1 MMFSRLLGNNDSS
14 KVKEEKFN
22 PTDYEFTNIEFLKK
36 FTFLNFYNKNI
47 IKNNLDS
54 KGILGNANL
63 EKYFLFFYESY
74 ANQGMKNFKDIDIEQ
89 LRIDVNN
96 TEDALIDESIAQL
109 ILVDKTLLSKYMNT
123 PKASYETNNYNIS
136 EIGNYNVGDRIWGE
150 LCINDDDVLI
160 QPPLYNISSI
170 FDSCK
175 TNNNKNIIN
184 VEPLFFIKKI
194 NKYTYNQLPD
204 ASNNSNDKNRDYYN
218 VNKNDTIIIKSSN
231 QNNLVNITLDFYNSN
246 IDASNSIILSKL
258 NDSQVSIIQ
267 DFEDDEKFSPSYEF
281 FVILKPYVEGMNNK
295 IVRIYEN
302 KSEIYETIVNINN
315 NIFNNQENNPMLVI
329 IVPNIQ
335 EEEEEEEGEEEK
347 LNDTIKKNLTPKHGM
362 YLGRGWK
369 VYDYNNKLVY
379 VKNEEECGLELPVEL
394 QDYKFENDK
403 YYFNFEDEKITSKE
417 SNNKYK
423 FKNDTCTNEVTIDGK
438 KISKYIPNNIQI
450 GDKIWWNNC
459 DKKYSKNEGIVKNIE
474 GNDIFVD
481 DKTPIKKSQIYSY
494 KSNNTL
500 NIENAKKLNKQLQ
513 QLSSGIEI
521 FKNHM
526 SNERTIP
533 LSINSSRSK
542 NAIIAK
548 IISDIYDS
556 LIYHL
561 NLSSNNNKNF
571 LNLCIDILK
580 NRKNDEID
588 FFNTGKSEEKRFKEE
603 PFLFSGEFEDF
614 PKHIVDIN
622 DILTLQHTGEYE
634 RIKYDND
641 DINNWIIKLNRIS
654 TIIQTNSQH
663 LKDNLEKLEYWK
675 LHVYIFYKLPIFID
689 YSLWDIGSNKTEN
702 YIELPFITDSNN
714 YEINYYSAIE
724 NNDNTNSNNSTNT
737 SYKYY
742 ITDDN
747 KCSENTIISTSLGAG
762 KINRSRL
769 NQYKKKIIEIFIHL
783 LRKCLDKL
791 IERTTS
797 PNPENPRF
805 RIGNNNYN
813 NINIITRPKIYKY
826 ITDIKTFALNHSL
839 EEINKDHLDTL
850 DDLQKYNETRITR
863 EKDGP
868 LRSIYGIK
876 QINVSSKDNIQ
887 QDVQQEI
894 ENIEQSKTSI
904 DTILRNSTI
913 KNSTIKNSRLKALN
927 IRLNIEKNYLDEL
940 STRLKD
946 TKNSPLK
953 DNNSYK
959 KKICNIETRS
969 KYNSLMNQMEI
980 SLNKFLDDENFL
992 IFARRTYPNIS
1003 DILQQK
1009 GANKDAK
1016 LNGIKI
1022 LFLITFIH
1030 YQYKILQTF

>member
-1 MMFSRLLGNNDSS
+1 MMFSGLLGNNDSHE
-14 KVKEEKFN
+14 VREEKIN
-22 PTDYEFTNIEFLKK
+22 TINNYEFTNIEFLKK

-47 IKNNLDS
+47 IKNNLYP

-74 ANQGMKNFKDIDIEQ
+74 ANQGIKNFKDIDIEQ

-136 EIGNYNVGDRIWGE
+136 EFGEYNVGDRIWGK
-150 LCINDDDVLI
+150 LCINDDELI
-160 QPPLYNISSI
+160 QPLPDNIDSI
-170 FDSCK
+170 FESCK
-175 TNNNKNIIN
+175 TNNDKNIIN
-184 VEPLFFIKKI
+184 VESLFFIKSI
-194 NKYTYNQLPD
+194 NQNTYIQLSN
-204 ASNNSNDKNRDYYN
+204 ASNNSNDENREYYD
-218 VNKNDTIIIKSSN
+218 VNIDDTTVIKSLK
-231 QNNLVNITLDFYNSN
+231 QNNLNDITLNFWNN
-246 IDASNSIILSKL
+246 KSNSSDYITLSQV
-258 NDSQVSIIQ
+258 NESQVSIIQ
-267 DFEDDEKFSPSYEF
+267 DNEEDENSSTSYEF
-281 FVILKPYVEGMNNK
+281 FVILTPYVRDMNNK
-295 IVRIYEN
+295 IVKIYEN
-302 KSEIYETIVNINN
+302 KSEIYETIVNIDND
-315 NIFNNQENNPMLVI
+315 ISDHEINNPMLVI

-335 EEEEEEEGEEEK
+335 EEEEEEEKEEEK
-347 LNDTIKKNLTPKHGM
+347 EKLNNTIKSFLNDNSGM
-362 YLGRGWK
+362 YIGRGWK
-369 VYDYNNKLVY
+369 VYHYNDTLLY
-379 VKNEEECGLELPVEL
+379 VKNEEECGLELPSEL
-394 QDYKFENDK
+394 QDYQIYDNGN

-423 FKNDTCTNEVTIDGK
+423 FKNDTCTNEVTIDGNN
-438 KISKYIPNNIQI
+438 ISKYIPNNIQI

-459 DKKYSKNEGIVKNIE
+459 DKKDSKNEGIVKNIE

-481 DKTPIKKSQIYSY
+481 DKTPIKKSQIHSY
-494 KSNNTL
+494 KSNKTL
-500 NIENAKKLNKQLQ
+500 NIEKLKKMNKQLQ

-542 NAIIAK
+542 NSIIAK

-556 LIYHL
+556 LIYYL
-561 NLSSNNNKNF
+561 NSTNNNRNF
-571 LNLCIDILK
+571 LNLCIYILE

-622 DILTLQHTGEYE
+622 DILTLQHTDEYE
-634 RIKYDND
+634 RIKYDNT
-641 DINNWIIKLNRIS
+641 DIDNWILKLNRIS
-654 TIIQTNSQH
+654 TIIQTNSQY

-702 YIELPFITDSNN
+702 YIELPFITDNN
-714 YEINYYSAIE
+714 DYEIKYYSAIE
-724 NNDNTNSNNSTNT
+724 NNDNTNSNNNNT

-742 ITDDN
+742 ITDNN
-747 KCSENTIISTSLGAG
+747 KCSENTISTSLGAG

-769 NQYKKKIIEIFIHL
+769 NQYKKKIIEIFIHG

-791 IERTTS
+791 IDTTTS
-797 PNPENPRF
+797 PNRENPRF
-805 RIGNNNYN
+805 LIGNMNN
-813 NINIITRPKIYKY
+813 NIDIIDNRKIYKY
-826 ITDIKTFALNHSL
+826 ITNINRFASINHLLSK
-839 EEINKDHLDTL
+839 EYLDTL
-850 DDLQKYNETRITR
+850 GDLQKYNESYITR
-863 EKDGP
+863 QGTGP

-876 QINVSSKDNIQ
+876 QSNVSSKENIQ

-894 ENIEQSKTSI
+894 ANIERSKTSI
-904 DTILRNSTI
+904 NNIST
-913 KNSTIKNSRLKALN
+913 NSTIKNSRLKALN
-927 IRLNIEKNYLDEL
+927 IRLNIEKKYLVEL
-940 STRLKD
+940 FTLLQHR
-946 TKNSPLK
+946 TKSPLTK
-953 DNNSYK
+953 KYKNNNLYEK
-959 KKICNIETRS
+959 EICNIETRS
-969 KYNSLMNQMEI
+969 KYNSLMNQIEI

-992 IFARRTYPNIS
+992 NFAIRTYPNIS
-1003 DILQQK
+1003 DILQRED
-1009 GANKDAK
+1009 ANKVAK

-1030 YQYKILQTF
+1030 YQYKILELY